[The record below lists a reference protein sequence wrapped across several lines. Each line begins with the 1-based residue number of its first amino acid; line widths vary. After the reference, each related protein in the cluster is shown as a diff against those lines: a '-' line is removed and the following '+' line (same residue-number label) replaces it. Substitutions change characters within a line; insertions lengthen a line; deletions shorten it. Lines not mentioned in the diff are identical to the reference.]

1 MAARRK
7 AIDPNHPGCV
17 IYSIGSNGDF
27 NFELGMQKE
36 VGEGVCEF
44 HIFDMGDWEA
54 KVPKELKRTYY
65 HRWGLKVQDNKHND
79 DPENAYKKIVS
90 DKNRLRVPAVR
101 GDIYHGLQDIVKL
114 LGHEKLDVIDI
125 FKIDCEKCEWDTY
138 QDWLGKGIPLL
149 HQIQVEVHDA
159 PGQTAID
166 FFDSFERAGYLR
178 FHKEPNIQYSDGGC
192 LEYSFV
198 KVEEE
203 FLEGKNF
210 SSSKQSSTAK

>member
-1 MAARRK
+1 MNGDGPKWICDPHRIKKMAARRK

-44 HIFDMGDWEA
+44 HIFDMGDYEP
-54 KVPKELKRTYY
+54 KVPKELKRAYY
-65 HRWGLKVQDNKHND
+65 HRWGLKAQEQDG
-79 DPENAYKKIVS
+79 DPMNALGGQTHYS
-90 DKNRLRVPAVR
+90 
-101 GDIYHGLQDIVKL
+101 LQDTIKL
-114 LGHEKLDVIDI
+114 LGHDNLDVIGI
-125 FKIDCEKCEWDTY
+125 FKIDCERCEWTTY

-178 FHKEPNIQYSDGGC
+178 FHKEPIFNIVVGDVLNMRLSRW
-192 LEYSFV
+192 
-198 KVEEE
+198 K
-203 FLEGKNF
+203 K
-210 SSSKQSSTAK
+210 SSWRKIISPLCKQRTTTK